1 MCLHEDKLSLF
12 NGVYRLSLCLLNS
25 NSYDKSS
32 IQVNLDW
39 CTKPT
44 GIKCNLQLRK
54 GEQQTN
60 EKIQGYYVNKH
71 RMMRHLWSRSGKK
84 KRRGGGLVVK
94 AWVVSGC
101 KRIDVRA
108 HAVKSLYRRD
118 SELLPLD
125 WNYSLN
131 PAKDEKQ
138 GLMMIFCTEY
148 KTSRESWSMKLHAKN
163 NCFNDLIFFLPTS
176 IM

>member
-1 MCLHEDKLSLF
+1 MRSWNIGMCLHEDKLSLF

-39 CTKPT
+39 CTELT

-60 EKIQGYYVNKH
+60 EKIQGYYVNEH

-84 KRRGGGLVVK
+84 KEGGGGLVVK

-101 KRIDVRA
+101 KRIDVHMQWKA
-108 HAVKSLYRRD
+108 YIYNIEEIQSYC
-118 SELLPLD
+118 P
-125 WNYSLN
+125 W
-131 PAKDEKQ
+131 
-138 GLMMIFCTEY
+138 TEI
-148 KTSRESWSMKLHAKN
+148 TL
-163 NCFNDLIFFLPTS
+163 
-176 IM
+176 